1 MLPEIQQIHHISP
14 EFPPKVKPDK
24 MSSSLIQ
31 NGGLPGIVFG
41 LGQHQQWIKDDV
53 LLPRNDQNLPELA
66 SVSSKHNNSKQTG
79 LRNRILIKFQVQ
91 TYKRPKFCR

>member
-1 MLPEIQQIHHISP
+1 
-14 EFPPKVKPDK
+14 

-41 LGQHQQWIKDDV
+41 LGQRQQWIRDDV

-66 SVSSKHNNSKQTG
+66 SDSSKHINTG
-79 LRNRILIKFQVQ
+79 HRNRILIRFQVQ
-91 TYKRPKFCR
+91 LLSANAQKYLYLT